1 LADAFTA
8 IADVFEL
15 VGARAK
21 PIERTH
27 GVTELERVLGPKP
40 KHPLTISKLYHL
52 DHAKAMSA
60 QNPDLNSKE
69 VKKLIVVQWENIS
82 EEERQTYRDRYSALK
97 RQYKIDFAAYD
108 ARRKAFMQTRSG
120 GFVSTAQF
128 SEPHSPT
135 LSVSPGPPPEPERSS
150 TPILPSSPFQ
160 PTVRFTEPQ
169 RSTLFLSPRPSLQP
183 PLHQPQ
189 LRPILSTLP
198 GPVTQLAVRLTEPE
212 RSTLFTS
219 PGPPLKSS
227 KRLSEDEVVER
238 ELGPS
243 PKPPAPASRMYCE
256 SMTKDILKENPR
268 TPSIEAVRL
277 AHVRWNSLSEEDRQ
291 PLNDRFDALKR
302 QYDIDIAEYNAR
314 KDAFLST
321 YRELLSTVRL
331 AESEPITLS
340 ISPGPVSQPSKRLS
354 EDEVVERELGPSPK
368 PPAPASRMYCESMT
382 KDILKE
388 NPRTPSIEAV
398 RLAHV
403 RWNSLSE
410 EDRQPLNDRFDALKR
425 QYDIDIAEYNA
436 RKDVFLS
443 SYNGSVSTARL
454 AEPGPS
460 TLSISPDPSP
470 QPPARLAESERLT
483 LSLSPGPP
491 LKPTEQLY
499 EDEVVERELGP
510 KPKHP
515 TSTQDIY
522 RRDAVK
528 DIRKENPEVH
538 WKDAQS
544 LADIRWKSLSEE
556 DRQPFRDRHHA
567 LSKQYKID
575 IAAYSARKKA
585 FLSTYNGSVS
595 TARLAEP
602 EHPTSPT
609 LPGLPPQPTERRN
622 EPECTMAFM
631 LSRFNGLLSSPPPPP
646 PVESF
651 GSSRPTGPPVPSQST
666 LPSGTVSRPLNHSG
680 LPSSVGPPDVAALAH
695 SLAMSW
701 SAEATLPGESPE
713 STSLPFSSG
722 SLPRPTMASE
732 HSISP
737 ILASAAATANLVQP
751 AIPLESIP
759 VGMRPIPL
767 EFPNTTET
775 VTFVESPALPF
786 STDHPAPETA
796 SPACAIPVNPV
807 ENVEPAEPLTPTK
820 TKSKKK
826 KKRAAEDDVQES
838 TSPQRTKAKRAKGD
852 MREGNKKH
860 KPKIVVKTEDNVEE
874 AMTNKESNNMVMDI
888 VAQMPMSVVEQ
899 SAIPT
904 A

>member
-1 LADAFTA
+1 MSLNLGQINIIRIGSRICLIEMQLADAFTA

-97 RQYKIDFAAYD
+97 RQYRIDFAAYD

-120 GFVSTAQF
+120 GFVSTAHL

-219 PGPPLKSS
+219 PGPPLK
-227 KRLSEDEVVER
+227 
-238 ELGPS
+238 
-243 PKPPAPASRMYCE
+243 
-256 SMTKDILKENPR
+256 
-268 TPSIEAVRL
+268 
-277 AHVRWNSLSEEDRQ
+277 
-291 PLNDRFDALKR
+291 
-302 QYDIDIAEYNAR
+302 
-314 KDAFLST
+314 
-321 YRELLSTVRL
+321 
-331 AESEPITLS
+331 
-340 ISPGPVSQPSKRLS
+340 PSKRLS

-388 NPRTPSIEAV
+388 NPRIHSIEAV
-398 RLAHV
+398 KLAHPPAPASRMYCESMTKDILKENPRIHSIEAVKLAHV
-403 RWNSLSE
+403 RWNNLSE
-410 EDRQPLNDRFDALKR
+410 EDRQPFNDRFDTLRR

-443 SYNGSVSTARL
+443 SYNGSVSTVRL
-454 AEPGPS
+454 VEPGPS

-595 TARLAEP
+595 TARLAEL

-609 LPGLPPQPTERRN
+609 LPGLPPQPTECRN

-631 LSRFNGLLSSPPPPP
+631 SSRFNGLLSSPPPPP

-666 LPSGTVSRPLNHSG
+666 LPSGTVSRPSNHSG

-701 SAEATLPGESPE
+701 LAEATLPGESPE
-713 STSLPFSSG
+713 STSLPLSSG
-722 SLPRPTMASE
+722 GLPRPTMASE

-751 AIPLESIP
+751 VIPLESIP
-759 VGMRPIPL
+759 VGMRPMPL

-852 MREGNKKH
+852 MKEGKKKH

-888 VAQMPMSVVEQ
+888 VAQMSMSVVEQ